1 MLSISVKEFLF
12 WKNKQ
17 LSKGGD
23 QQSFDVLLDCIGG
36 ISTSDLN
43 MKILNPKENLH
54 LKKNL
59 EFLESLWEEQ
69 LLKACPIQYLC
80 GITFWRDLKL
90 KVTNKV
96 LIPRPE
102 TELIVDIVFN
112 IFKKKSEKLFFAEL
126 GTGSGAISIALALAY
141 PFSFGVATDIDQDAL
156 EIATKNYKIFSN
168 QSNLKFF
175 CGNWWSPLESFK
187 GKIDLAI
194 SNPPYIPRD
203 TYEKLPK
210 EVKNFEPKIALLG
223 GDDGLKHIREIILKA
238 PLFLKEKGWL
248 ILENHF
254 DQSEKVKKLLIKII
268 ILNLSINYFFTLLI
282 HSFLLVNLIIYLL

>member
-1 MLSISVKEFLF
+1 MLSISVEEFLF
-12 WKNKQ
+12 WKKKQ

-23 QQSFDVLLDCIGG
+23 KQSFAVLLDCIGG

-43 MKILNPKENLH
+43 FISINPEGNLH

-59 EFLESLWEEQ
+59 EFLESIWNEHIQ
-69 LLKACPIQYLC
+69 KSCPIQYLC

-112 IFKKKSEKLFFAEL
+112 IFRKKSKKLFFAEL

-141 PFSFGVATDIDQDAL
+141 PFSDGIATDIDQDAL
-156 EIATKNYKIFSN
+156 EIATKNYINSSR
-168 QSNLKFF
+168 QSNLKFY
-175 CGNWWSPLESFK
+175 CGNWWSPLKSFK
-187 GKIDLAI
+187 GKLDLVI
-194 SNPPYIPRD
+194 SNPPYIPKD

-210 EVKNFEPKIALLG
+210 EVKTFEPKVALLG
-223 GDDGLKHIREIILKA
+223 GEDGLEHIREIIEKA
-238 PLFLKEKGWL
+238 PLFLKERGWL

-254 DQSEKVKKLLIKII
+254 DQGEKVKHLLIENKFTSIEI
-268 ILNLSINYFFTLLI
+268 VKDLSGIGRFTI
-282 HSFLLVNLIIYLL
+282 GRYK

>member
-1 MLSISVKEFLF
+1 MLCISVEEFLL
-12 WKNKQ
+12 WKKKQ

-23 QQSFDVLLDCIGG
+23 QQSFEFLLDCIGG

-43 MKILNPKENLH
+43 LKILNPKGNLH

-59 EFLESLWEEQ
+59 EFLESVWEDH
-69 LLKACPIQYLC
+69 LLKSCPILYLC
-80 GITFWRDLKL
+80 GITYWRDLKL

-141 PFSFGVATDIDQDAL
+141 PFSDGVATDIDQDAL
-156 EIATKNYKIFSN
+156 EIATKNFINSSK
-168 QSNLKFF
+168 QSNLKFY
-175 CGNWWSPLESFK
+175 CGNWWSPLESFQ
-187 GKIDLAI
+187 GKLDLAI

-210 EVKNFEPKIALLG
+210 EVKNFEPKVALLG
-223 GDDGLKHIREIILKA
+223 GEDGLKHIREIIQKA

-254 DQSEKVKKLLIKII
+254 DQGEKVKQLLIKNKFTSIEI
-268 ILNLSINYFFTLLI
+268 VKDLSGIGRFTI
-282 HSFLLVNLIIYLL
+282 GRYK

>member
-1 MLSISVKEFLF
+1 MLCISVKEFLL
-12 WKNKQ
+12 WKKKQ

-23 QQSFDVLLDCIGG
+23 QQSFAVLLDCIGG
-36 ISTSDLN
+36 IPTSDLN
-43 MKILNPKENLH
+43 LISINPKRNLH

-59 EFLESLWEEQ
+59 EFLESVWDDH
-69 LLKACPIQYLC
+69 LLRCCPIQHLC

-112 IFKKKSEKLFFAEL
+112 IFRKKSEKLFFAEL

-141 PFSFGVATDIDQDAL
+141 PLSKGVATDIEHDAL
-156 EIATKNYKIFSN
+156 EIANKNFINSSK
-168 QSNLKFF
+168 QSNLKFY

-187 GKIDLAI
+187 GKLDLAI
-194 SNPPYIPRD
+194 SNPPYIPKD

-210 EVKNFEPKIALLG
+210 EVKNFEPKVALLG
-223 GDDGLKHIREIILKA
+223 GEDGLKHIRKIIQKA
-238 PLFLKEKGWL
+238 PFYLKEQGWL

-254 DQSEKVKKLLIKII
+254 DQGEKVKQLLLKNQFTSIEIV
-268 ILNLSINYFFTLLI
+268 NDLSGIGRFTI
-282 HSFLLVNLIIYLL
+282 GRYK

>member
-1 MLSISVKEFLF
+1 MLSISLEEFLI
-12 WKNKQ
+12 WKKKQ

-23 QQSFDVLLDCIGG
+23 QQSFAVLLDCIGG
-36 ISTSDLN
+36 ISSNDLN
-43 MKILNPKENLH
+43 LIRINLEGKLH

-59 EFLESLWEEQ
+59 EFLESVWDDH
-69 LLKACPIQYLC
+69 LLRSSPIQYLC

-112 IFKKKSEKLFFAEL
+112 IFRRKSEKLFFAEL

-141 PFSFGVATDIDQDAL
+141 PSSDVIATDIDQGAL
-156 EIATKNYKIFSN
+156 EIATKNFINSSK
-168 QSNLKFF
+168 QSNLKFY
-175 CGNWWSPLESFK
+175 CGNWWSPLEEFK
-187 GKIDLAI
+187 GKLDLAI
-194 SNPPYIPRD
+194 SNPPYIPKD

-210 EVKNFEPKIALLG
+210 EVKNFEPKVALLG
-223 GDDGLKHIREIILKA
+223 GEDGLEHIRKIIQKA

-254 DQSEKVKKLLIKII
+254 DQSEKVKQLLLKNKFTSIEIVKD
-268 ILNLSINYFFTLLI
+268 LSGIGRFTI
-282 HSFLLVNLIIYLL
+282 GRYK

>member
-1 MLSISVKEFLF
+1 MLSISLEEFLI
-12 WKNKQ
+12 WKKKQ

-23 QQSFDVLLDCIGG
+23 QQSLAVLLDCIGG
-36 ISTSDLN
+36 ISASDLN
-43 MKILNPKENLH
+43 LMSINLEGKLH
-54 LKKNL
+54 LKKKL
-59 EFLESLWEEQ
+59 EFLESVWDDH
-69 LLKACPIQYLC
+69 LLKSCPIQYLC

-112 IFKKKSEKLFFAEL
+112 IFRRKSEKLFFAEL

-141 PFSFGVATDIDQDAL
+141 PSSDGVATDIDQDAL
-156 EIATKNYKIFSN
+156 EIATKNFINSSK
-168 QSNLKFF
+168 QSNLKFY

-187 GKIDLAI
+187 GKLDLAI
-194 SNPPYIPRD
+194 SNPPYIPKD

-210 EVKNFEPKIALLG
+210 EVKNFEPRVALLG
-223 GDDGLKHIREIILKA
+223 GEDGLKHIRKIIQKA

-254 DQSEKVKKLLIKII
+254 DQGEKVKQLLLKNQFTSIEIV
-268 ILNLSINYFFTLLI
+268 NDLSGIGRFTI
-282 HSFLLVNLIIYLL
+282 GRYK

>member
-1 MLSISVKEFLF
+1 MLSVSAEEFLF
-12 WKNKQ
+12 WKKKQ

-23 QQSFDVLLDCIGG
+23 QQSFAVLLDCIGG

-43 MKILNPKENLH
+43 LINLNPDGNLH

-59 EFLESLWEEQ
+59 EFLEFIWNEHLHKS
-69 LLKACPIQYLC
+69 CPIQYLC
-80 GITFWRDLKL
+80 GVTFWRDLKL

-112 IFKKKSEKLFFAEL
+112 KFQKKSEKLFFAEL

-141 PFSFGVATDIDQDAL
+141 PFSDGVATDINQDAL
-156 EIATKNYKIFSN
+156 EIATKNYINSSK
-168 QSNLKFF
+168 QSNLKFY

-194 SNPPYIPRD
+194 SNPPYIPKE

-210 EVKNFEPKIALLG
+210 EVKNFEPKLALLG
-223 GDDGLKHIREIILKA
+223 GEDGLKHIREIIKKA

-254 DQSEKVKKLLIKII
+254 DQGEKVKQLLIKNKFTSIEI
-268 ILNLSINYFFTLLI
+268 VKDLSGIGRFTI
-282 HSFLLVNLIIYLL
+282 GRYK

>member
-1 MLSISVKEFLF
+1 MLCISVKEFLL
-12 WKNKQ
+12 WKKKQ

-23 QQSFDVLLDCIGG
+23 QQSFEVLLDCIGD
-36 ISTSDLN
+36 ISTRDLN
-43 MKILNPKENLH
+43 LKILNPKENLH

-59 EFLESLWEEQ
+59 EFLESVWEDH
-69 LLKACPIQYLC
+69 LIRSCPIQYLC
-80 GITFWRDLKL
+80 GITYWRDLKL

-112 IFKKKSEKLFFAEL
+112 IFREKSEKLFFAEL

-141 PFSFGVATDIDQDAL
+141 PLSEGVATDIDKDAL
-156 EIATKNYKIFSN
+156 EIATKNFINCSKK
-168 QSNLKFF
+168 SNLKFY
-175 CGNWWSPLESFK
+175 CGDWWSPLESFK
-187 GKIDLAI
+187 GKLDLAI
-194 SNPPYIPRD
+194 SNPPYIPKD

-210 EVKNFEPKIALLG
+210 AVKNFEPKVALLG
-223 GDDGLKHIREIILKA
+223 GEDGLKHIREIIQKA

-254 DQSEKVKKLLIKII
+254 DQGEKVKQLLIKNKFTSIEI
-268 ILNLSINYFFTLLI
+268 VKDLSGIGRFTI
-282 HSFLLVNLIIYLL
+282 GRYK